1 MPDSPTAID
10 PASLRRDLEGQAI
23 LPGDESWDEAR
34 RAWNLAVDLQPA
46 AVVQAAGADD
56 VVRVVDLAREHG
68 LRVAAQSTGHGAG
81 AMAPLTDT
89 ILLRTGSLNDVEI
102 DAAGRRARIG
112 AGVLAA
118 DVALAA
124 GEAGLAALLGSS
136 PDTGVAGFTLGGGVG
151 WLGRKYGLAC
161 NSVRAMELVT
171 ADGELRRVD
180 ADNEPD
186 LFFALRGG
194 GGSFGAVTALEI
206 ELYPVAEVYAGMVAW
221 PAEMGSEIARAYGEW
236 LAGTPDELTAQL
248 RFLTL
253 PPIPE
258 LPEPLRGK
266 SLVDVTGAFIGD
278 PAEGEQLMRP
288 LREIA
293 GAVWDT
299 WAVQPAPALRRLG
312 MDPEE
317 PVPGIGDHVLL
328 GELTPDAV
336 DALVGVAGAGSGSPL
351 IGVQVRQLGGA
362 LGREPDGA
370 GALPKLEAEHLVF
383 GVGAVFDEAS
393 RGAVDDHVD
402 RIQKELAPYSP
413 GGRAL
418 NFSDRPGDVSAA
430 FRPEVWRR
438 LLAVKAQYDPAGL
451 FVAAHQVG

>member
-1 MPDSPTAID
+1 VPDTTALD
-10 PASLRRDLEGQAI
+10 LSSLRRDLDGGAY
-23 LPGDESWDEAR
+23 LPGEDGWDDAR

-46 AVVQAAGADD
+46 AVVQAAGAAD
-56 VVRVVDLAREHG
+56 VVRVVDFARGRG

-81 AMAPLTDT
+81 AMAPLADT
-89 ILLRTGSLNDVEI
+89 ILLRTGRMNEIEI
-102 DAAGRRARIG
+102 DAAGRRARLEAG
-112 AGVLAA
+112 ALAA
-118 DVALAA
+118 DVAHAA

-136 PDTGVAGFTLGGGVG
+136 PDTGVVGFTLGGGVG
-151 WLGRKYGLAC
+151 WLSRRYGLAC
-161 NSVRAMELVT
+161 NSVTAIELVT

-180 ADNEPD
+180 AENEPE

-221 PAEMGSEIARAYGEW
+221 PAEMGPEIAHAYRDW
-236 LAGTPDELTAQL
+236 LASTPDEMTAQL

-266 SLVDVTGAFIGD
+266 SLVDVTGAFLGD
-278 PAEGEQLMRP
+278 PRDGEELMRP

-299 WAVQPAPALRRLG
+299 WDVQPASALRHLG

-317 PVPGIGDHVLL
+317 PVPGVGDHVLL
-328 GELTPDAV
+328 GELAPEAV
-336 DALVGVAGAGSGSPL
+336 DALVGVAGVDSGSPL

-362 LGREPDGA
+362 LGREADGA
-370 GALPKLEAEHLVF
+370 GALPRLDAEHLAF

-393 RGAVDDHVD
+393 RPAVEDHLD
-402 RIQKELAPYSP
+402 RLQSELAPHSP

-418 NFSDRPGDVSAA
+418 NFADRSGDVSAG
-430 FRPEVWRR
+430 FRPDAWKR
-438 LLAVKAQYDPAGL
+438 LLAVKAKYDPAGL

>member
-1 MPDSPTAID
+1 MPDTPTAID

-23 LPGDESWDEAR
+23 LPGDERWDEAR

-56 VVRVVDLAREHG
+56 VVRVVDLARERG

-81 AMAPLTDT
+81 AMGPLGDT
-89 ILLRTGSLNDVEI
+89 ILLRTGRMDGVEI
-102 DAAGRRARIG
+102 DAAGRSARIE
-112 AGVLAA
+112 AGVLAG

-136 PDTGVAGFTLGGGVG
+136 PDTGVAGFTLGGGLG
-151 WLGRKYGLAC
+151 WLGRRHGLAC
-161 NSVRAMELVT
+161 NSVRAIELVT
-171 ADGELRRVD
+171 ADGDQRRVD
-180 ADNEPD
+180 AENDAA

-221 PAEMGSEIARAYGEW
+221 PVEMGSEIAHAYREW
-236 LAGTPDELTAQL
+236 LASTPDEMTAQL

-253 PPIPE
+253 PPIPD

-278 PAEGEQLMRP
+278 PADGEQLMRP

-299 WAVQPAPALRRLG
+299 WGVQPVAELRHLA
-312 MDPEE
+312 MDPEQ
-317 PVPGIGDHVLL
+317 PVPGVGDHVLL
-328 GELTPDAV
+328 GELTPEAI
-336 DALVGVAGAGSGSPL
+336 DALVA
-351 IGVQVRQLGGA
+351 R
-362 LGREPDGA
+362 
-370 GALPKLEAEHLVF
+370 
-383 GVGAVFDEAS
+383 
-393 RGAVDDHVD
+393 
-402 RIQKELAPYSP
+402 
-413 GGRAL
+413 GGR
-418 NFSDRPGDVSAA
+418 RT
-430 FRPEVWRR
+430 R
-438 LLAVKAQYDPAGL
+438 AVR
-451 FVAAHQVG
+451 

>member
-1 MPDSPTAID
+1 MPDTPTAID

-23 LPGDESWDEAR
+23 LPGDERWDEAR

-56 VVRVVDLAREHG
+56 VVRVVDLARERG

-81 AMAPLTDT
+81 AM
-89 ILLRTGSLNDVEI
+89 GSARATRSCSGRARMDGVEI
-102 DAAGRRARIG
+102 DAAGRSARIE

-136 PDTGVAGFTLGGGVG
+136 PDTGVAGFTLGGGLG
-151 WLGRKYGLAC
+151 WLGRRHGLAC
-161 NSVRAMELVT
+161 NSVRAIELVT

-180 ADNEPD
+180 AENEPA

-221 PAEMGSEIARAYGEW
+221 PVEMGSEIAHAYREW
-236 LAGTPDELTAQL
+236 LASTPDEMTAQL

-258 LPEPLRGK
+258 PPEPLRGK

-278 PAEGEQLMRP
+278 PAEGEQLMQP

-299 WAVQPAPALRRLG
+299 WGVQPAAALRQLA
-312 MDPEE
+312 MDPEQ
-317 PVPGIGDHVLL
+317 PVPGVGDHVLL
-328 GELTPDAV
+328 RRADA
-336 DALVGVAGAGSGSPL
+336 GGRRRPRRRGRRR
-351 IGVQVRQLGGA
+351 VRQPA
-362 LGREPDGA
+362 
-370 GALPKLEAEHLVF
+370 
-383 GVGAVFDEAS
+383 
-393 RGAVDDHVD
+393 D
-402 RIQKELAPYSP
+402 R
-413 GGRAL
+413 
-418 NFSDRPGDVSAA
+418 RPGAPA
-430 FRPEVWRR
+430 RRRARP
-438 LLAVKAQYDPAGL
+438 
-451 FVAAHQVG
+451 

>member
-1 MPDSPTAID
+1 VPDTPTAMD
-10 PASLRRDLEGQAI
+10 SASLRRGLDGQAI
-23 LPGDESWDEAR
+23 LPGDEGWDEAR

-56 VVRVVDLAREHG
+56 VVRVVDLARERG

-81 AMAPLTDT
+81 AMGPLADA
-89 ILLRTGSLNDVEI
+89 ILLRTGRMDGVEI
-102 DAAGRRARIG
+102 DAAGRSARVE

-118 DVALAA
+118 DLALAA
-124 GEAGLAALLGSS
+124 GEASLAALLGSS
-136 PDTGVAGFTLGGGVG
+136 PDTGVAGFTLGGGLG
-151 WLGRKYGLAC
+151 WLGRRYGLAC
-161 NSVRAMELVT
+161 NSVRAIELVT

-180 ADNEPD
+180 AENDPD
-186 LFFALRGG
+186 LFFAVRGG

-221 PAEMGSEIARAYGEW
+221 PAELGSQIAHAYREW
-236 LAGTPDELTAQL
+236 LASTPDEMTAQL

-278 PAEGEQLMRP
+278 PADGEQLMRP

-299 WAVQPAPALRRLG
+299 WGVQPTAGLRHLA

-317 PVPGIGDHVLL
+317 PVPGVGDHVLL
-328 GELTPDAV
+328 DELTPGAIDT
-336 DALVGVAGAGSGSPL
+336 LVGVAGADSGSPL

-362 LGREPDGA
+362 LGREAEGA
-370 GALPKLEAEHLVF
+370 GALPQLDAEHGVF
-383 GVGAVFDEAS
+383 GVGAAFDPAS
-393 RGAVDDHVD
+393 RAAVDAHLD
-402 RIQKELAPYSP
+402 RLQSELAPYST

-418 NFSDRPGDVSAA
+418 NFADRPGDVSLA
-430 FRPEVWRR
+430 FRPEVWQR
-438 LLAVKAQYDPAGL
+438 LVAIKRQYDPGDL